1 MSRSLQ
7 KRTDIVFSL
16 FQCICVGTVKEDDID
31 LCFKISSQR
40 EIAEQRNAFPEED
53 NEKEEVKE

>member
-1 MSRSLQ
+1 M
-7 KRTDIVFSL
+7 
-16 FQCICVGTVKEDDID
+16 GTVKEDDID

-40 EIAEQRNAFPEED
+40 EIAEQRNAFLEED